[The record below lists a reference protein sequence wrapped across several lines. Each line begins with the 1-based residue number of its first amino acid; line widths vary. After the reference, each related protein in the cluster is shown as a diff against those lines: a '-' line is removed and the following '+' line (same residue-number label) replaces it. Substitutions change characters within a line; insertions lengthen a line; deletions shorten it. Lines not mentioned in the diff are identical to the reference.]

1 MPSALGAQ
9 GARLV
14 ESRQTRQCSRME
26 QVYRDVTVQQAR
38 ISSLSEVASARWR
51 ARLGRHELLL
61 KCNVEIPQAFIDK
74 TKQSFAELDK
84 K

>member
-1 MPSALGAQ
+1 
-9 GARLV
+9 
-14 ESRQTRQCSRME
+14 ME

-38 ISSLSEVASARWR
+38 IPSLSEVAPARWR
-51 ARLGRHELLL
+51 AHLGRHGLLF
-61 KCNVEIPQAFIDK
+61 KCNVEIPQFFIDK